1 MRTTSV
7 SYSVTDM
14 TRTPTPMKHMGV
26 GAAHTGLDQHHLNHL
41 NNEANARYAHE
52 QRQMIFRDQNG
63 GNYVY
68 HTDHHG
74 HTVLRSSTGRGPS
87 TVARSTVGAPRDP
100 SQKSSY
106 AR

>member
-74 HTVLRSSTGRGPS
+74 HTRAEIVDWARTEHGG
-87 TVARSTVGAPRDP
+87 TEHGRST
-100 SQKSSY
+100 
-106 AR
+106 